1 MSHLNRNGLFDRV
14 WKEVLCQDVCKWL
27 HTYACAQRC
36 HKIWWT
42 FLGRYSQLREEGGGS
57 QSRANRGISLSFTE
71 FYWFMRSI
79 VLWLWHMCWSCWT
92 LFPALSQTSDAVTH
106 KSFGVSVPQLSV
118 PSGSWRSFDSTSEVQ
133 TGGCGMN
140 EGNELIA
147 IMATL
152 SGLLY

>member
-1 MSHLNRNGLFDRV
+1 M
-14 WKEVLCQDVCKWL
+14 
-27 HTYACAQRC
+27 ACLIEC
-36 HKIWWT
+36 GK
-42 FLGRYSQLREEGGGS
+42 RYCARMFASGCTRMHVHNAVIRFGEHFSGDILSLEKKGGGS
-57 QSRANRGISLSFTE
+57 QSRAYRGISLSFTE

-118 PSGSWRSFDSTSEVQ
+118 PSGSWRAFDSTSEVQ